1 MKQKQIL
8 FLIADSIGLQV
19 VASIIIEQSSYTLVF
34 QYLRNVRSTRFH
46 SWNIF
51 ACASRY
57 NAVYCMQYN
66 ALNSL

>member
-1 MKQKQIL
+1 MKQKQIQ

-19 VASIIIEQSSYTLVF
+19 VASIIIEQSSYTRVF
-34 QYLRNVRSTRFH
+34 QYLRNVRSTRLY

-57 NAVYCMQYN
+57 NAV
-66 ALNSL
+66 